1 MSEVNTAIG
10 NSGVFHFR
18 NGGQKQGRK
27 PLGILITV
35 FTVLAVSSFLYF
47 DRMNEMSHTIHSWGI
62 LGIVLSVVLMTGIC
76 MTPIPSEG
84 LLVMF
89 FKVFGV
95 IHGGLYSWVGAMLGS
110 VFAFLLARHLI
121 IPIFRSRISADRF
134 QRIEHWI
141 AKRSAVGLLLVRLLP
156 VPAFVQNYMI
166 GAMPSISFW
175 RYFWTGSVAILPY
188 YVGTASLFLG
198 INSRT
203 GEWVAVGGV
212 VLFALWITGFLLK
225 RQG

>member
-1 MSEVNTAIG
+1 
-10 NSGVFHFR
+10 
-18 NGGQKQGRK
+18 
-27 PLGILITV
+27 
-35 FTVLAVSSFLYF
+35 
-47 DRMNEMSHTIHSWGI
+47 
-62 LGIVLSVVLMTGIC
+62 

-110 VFAFLLARHLI
+110 IVAFLLARHLI
-121 IPIFRSRISADRF
+121 TPILRSRISADRF

-141 AKRSAVGLLLVRLLP
+141 ARRGAVGLLLLRLLP

-166 GAMPSISFW
+166 GAVPGISFW

-198 INSRT
+198 VNSRT

-212 VLFALWITGFLLK
+212 VLFVLWITGFLLK